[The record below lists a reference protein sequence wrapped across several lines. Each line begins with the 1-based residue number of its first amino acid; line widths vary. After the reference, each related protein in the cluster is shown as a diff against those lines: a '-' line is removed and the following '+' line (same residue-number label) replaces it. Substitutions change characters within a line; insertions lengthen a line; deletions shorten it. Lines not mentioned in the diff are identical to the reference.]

1 MTKTAL
7 ITSSAKRVGKHL
19 AETLAKKGYNIAI
32 SYNNSKIEALEL
44 KEYLTANFKIE
55 VAIYHCD
62 LSDIENTKALADSVI
77 EKFGS
82 SWSVLINNGS
92 TFNKSKFLDDFE
104 SEAYYNF
111 NVHLFSAMVL
121 ARRFIKNAEKYKMKE
136 VDIIN
141 MIDVNIFHNQ
151 TSHFYYL
158 LSKKSLAEFT
168 RMLAL
173 EVSPIARV
181 NGISPGFI
189 FNLEGNDKNEESS
202 PFVVN
207 KILVK
212 NKNQIQNICQTLGFL
227 LDNKAITGQ
236 IIAVDS
242 GEGVNF

>member
-1 MTKTAL
+1 MF
-7 ITSSAKRVGKHL
+7 ITIGIVTIIFLVFSSSIG
-19 AETLAKKGYNIAI
+19 
-32 SYNNSKIEALEL
+32 
-44 KEYLTANFKIE
+44 
-55 VAIYHCD
+55 
-62 LSDIENTKALADSVI
+62 
-77 EKFGS
+77 
-82 SWSVLINNGS
+82 
-92 TFNKSKFLDDFE
+92 
-104 SEAYYNF
+104 
-111 NVHLFSAMVL
+111 FSQML
-121 ARRFIKNAEKYKMKE
+121 NAEKYKMKE

-173 EVSPIARV
+173 EVSSIARV

-212 NKNQIQNICQTLGFL
+212 
-227 LDNKAITGQ
+227 
-236 IIAVDS
+236 IA
-242 GEGVNF
+242 NYY

>member
-7 ITSSAKRVGKHL
+7 ITSSAKRVGKNI
-19 AETLAKKGYNIAI
+19 AKTLAKKGYNIAI
-32 SYNNSKIEALEL
+32 SYNNSNREALEL
-44 KEYLTANFKIE
+44 KEYLMANFEIE
-55 VAIYHCD
+55 VEIYHCD
-62 LSDIENTKALADSVI
+62 LSNIENTKVLADSVVK
-77 EKFGS
+77 KFGS

-92 TFNKSKFLDDFE
+92 TFNKSKFLDDFD

-111 NVHLFSAMVL
+111 NVHLFSAMIL
-121 ARRFIKNAEKYKMKE
+121 AKRFIENAKKYKMKD

-158 LSKKSLAEFT
+158 LSKKSLADFT
-168 RMLAL
+168 KMLAL
-173 EVSPIARV
+173 EASPIARV

-189 FNLEGNDKNEESS
+189 FDLEGNDKNEESS
-202 PFVVN
+202 PFVLN

-212 NKNQIQNICQTLGFL
+212 NKNKIDNICQTLNFL